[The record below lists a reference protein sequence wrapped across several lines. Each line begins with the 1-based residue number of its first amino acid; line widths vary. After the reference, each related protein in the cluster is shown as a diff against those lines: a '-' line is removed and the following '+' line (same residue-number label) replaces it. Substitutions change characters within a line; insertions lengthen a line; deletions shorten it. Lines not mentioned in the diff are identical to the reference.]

1 MEPDKKK
8 IATSVLPIIILLN
21 YVFLYFKK
29 EPIMSFQ
36 ELLSGIKSPGA
47 CLTTILQHK
56 MPLILDYLKNPHDTF
71 QLLAY

>member
-36 ELLSGIKSPGA
+36 EVLSGIKSPR
-47 CLTTILQHK
+47 CLPHHNLAAQDA
-56 MPLILDYLKNPHDTF
+56 LDI
-71 QLLAY
+71 